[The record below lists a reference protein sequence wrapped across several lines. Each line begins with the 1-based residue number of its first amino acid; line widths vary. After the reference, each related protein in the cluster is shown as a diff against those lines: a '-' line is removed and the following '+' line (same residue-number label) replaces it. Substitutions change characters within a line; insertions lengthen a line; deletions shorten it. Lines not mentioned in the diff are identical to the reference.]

1 MATNR
6 VLVERLRPQTT
17 QSVVVRPVD
26 TYIRPAPVQDGKLQ
40 KLANYLERLEPRF
53 SRLMAAEDEQRK
65 EEEKKQ
71 ARELAETTTA
81 TYDDLVKQGKIG
93 PEASPVFR
101 YAFNETRG
109 EVAGYT
115 FIQEASE
122 AYMKSGMNKATDASN
137 FDDWYQGYYN
147 QYVQDNQGILGMDGA
162 YETFSKVAGQAR
174 NNLLNSHLG
183 DVRKNFADAQAAA
196 YTNWVFGTLDNA
208 DLSTPEGQA
217 ALRNT
222 FGVKQKDLAS
232 SGGPQYNYTALN
244 NSTVDSLV
252 AYYEAKGYDT
262 QGLETALNTLQ
273 GGTGPLAGTAYAR
286 TQLAEA
292 RVKFAKE
299 RVAAEQ
305 RIETERNINEARTKD
320 NVDSIFYAEFN
331 SGNYN
336 VAGIVNNL
344 RQNQPELLSQIEA
357 YNPTFIADMTAAANT
372 FQTNRQISPMSIGD
386 RATLREELEAVPA
399 NKRVTKVIEWS
410 KTGRITETAVFNNLI
425 SYAKTSRDSALSGLN
440 LDATKDPVYKDF
452 FEREFTASTDKYTG
466 DGRKRLYYFQASF
479 YETFDAVDA
488 NGNRTW
494 DTLSQSRKLQVL
506 NEIMNQVDS
515 AVAGTSQS
523 LGSTN
528 NTSNTLVPETDSEG
542 RPLIIN
548 GNVVLKPNRIQ

>member
-147 QYVQDNQGILGMDGA
+147 QYVQDNQDVLGMDGA

-208 DLSTPEGQA
+208 DLSTPEGQT
-217 ALRNT
+217 ALRNA

-262 QGLETALNTLQ
+262 IGLETALNTLQ

-299 RVAAEQ
+299 IVAAEQ
-305 RIETERNINEARTKD
+305 REETERSINEARTKD
-320 NVDSIFYAEFN
+320 NADAIFYSAFN
-331 SGNYN
+331 MGNYN
-336 VAGIVNNL
+336 VEEIVQGIRETDPAL
-344 RQNQPELLSQIEA
+344 MAQMETYYPS
-357 YNPTFIADMTAAANT
+357 FIADMTATAET
-372 FQTNRQISPMSIGD
+372 FKNNRQFTTMSIGD
-386 RATLREELEAVPA
+386 RARLRAQLEELPA
-399 NKRVTKVIEWS
+399 DKRKRQVLKWAED
-410 KTGRITETAVFNNLI
+410 GRIPEVAVFNNLI
-425 SYAKTSRDSALSGLN
+425 SFADSSEKALQSGIN
-440 LDATKDPVYKDF
+440 TDATKDPVYSDF
-452 FEREFTASTDKYTG
+452 KLGAFKSFMDSADPDRAINREH
-466 DGRKRLYYFQASF
+466 YFQTSYF
-479 YETFDAVDA
+479 ELYDKVDA
-488 NGNRTW
+488 EGNRLW
-494 DTLSQSRKLQVL
+494 DTYSFSEKRRLLYG
-506 NEIMNQVDS
+506 IMKEVQELENDK
-515 AVAGTSQS
+515 AFTSNIS
-523 LGSTN
+523 NSFAPMLGSDGK
-528 NTSNTLVPETDSEG
+528 PMF
-542 RPLIIN
+542 IN
-548 GNVVLKPNRIQ
+548 GNPVFKQTEIK

>member
-122 AYMKSGMNKATDASN
+122 AYMKSGMDKATDASN
-137 FDDWYQGYYN
+137 FDDWYQNYYN
-147 QYVQDNQGILGMDGA
+147 QYVENNKNVLGMDGA

-208 DLSTPEGQA
+208 DLSTEEGQA
-217 ALRNT
+217 SLRNA
-222 FGVKQKDLAS
+222 FGVKQKDIAS

-252 AYYEAKGYDT
+252 SYYEAKGFDT
-262 QGLETALNTLQ
+262 IGLETALNTLQ

-286 TQLAEA
+286 TKLAEA
-292 RVKFAKE
+292 RVAFAKE
-299 RVAAEQ
+299 QLAAEQ
-305 RIETERNINEARTKD
+305 RIEAEREINESRVSD
-320 NVDSIFYAEFN
+320 NVDTIFYTAFN
-331 SGNYN
+331 MGNYN
-336 VAGIVNNL
+336 VEEIVQSL
-344 RQNQPELLSQIEA
+344 DPVVRAEMETF
-357 YNPTFIADMTAAANT
+357 NPSFIADMTAKAESFKNS
-372 FQTNRQISPMSIGD
+372 RQFTTMSIAD
-386 RATLREELEAVPA
+386 RALLRADLEALPPE
-399 NKRVTKVIEWS
+399 KRKRQVLKWAED
-410 KTGRITETAVFNNLI
+410 GRIPEVAVFNNLI
-425 SYAKTSRDSALSGLN
+425 SFADSSEKAVTSGIN
-440 LDATKDPVYKDF
+440 TDATKDSVYSDF
-452 FEREFTASTDKYTG
+452 KLGVFKSFMDQADPSLAAKREH
-466 DGRKRLYYFQASF
+466 YFQTSYFEMFDEVNAEGARLWDTYSF
-479 YETFDAVDA
+479 SEKRRLLYGIVQEIQKREEDETF
-488 NGNRTW
+488 
-494 DTLSQSRKLQVL
+494 
-506 NEIMNQVDS
+506 
-515 AVAGTSQS
+515 
-523 LGSTN
+523 
-528 NTSNTLVPETDSEG
+528 TSNLSNGFE
-542 RPLIIN
+542 PLKGSDGKPIFIQ
-548 GNVVLKPNRIQ
+548 GNPVFKQIEIE

>member
-122 AYMKSGMNKATDASN
+122 AYMKSGMDKATDASN
-137 FDDWYQGYYN
+137 FDDWYQNYYN
-147 QYVQDNQGILGMDGA
+147 QYVENNKDVLGMDGA

-208 DLSTPEGQA
+208 DLSTEEGQA
-217 ALRNT
+217 ALRNA
-222 FGVKQKDLAS
+222 FGVKQKDIAS

-252 AYYEAKGYDT
+252 AYYEAKGFDT
-262 QGLETALNTLQ
+262 IGLETALNTLQ

-286 TQLAEA
+286 TKLAEA

-299 RVAAEQ
+299 QIAAEQ
-305 RIETERNINEARTKD
+305 RIEAEREINESRVSD
-320 NVDSIFYAEFN
+320 NVDTIFYTAFN
-331 SGNYN
+331 MGNYN
-336 VAGIVNNL
+336 VEEIVQSL
-344 RQNQPELLSQIEA
+344 DPVTRAEMETFKPS
-357 YNPTFIADMTAAANT
+357 FIADMTAKAEAFKN
-372 FQTNRQISPMSIGD
+372 NRQFTTMSIAD
-386 RATLREELEAVPA
+386 RARLRADLEALPPE
-399 NKRVTKVIEWS
+399 KRKRQVLTWAED
-410 KTGRITETAVFNNLI
+410 GRIPEVAVFNNLI
-425 SYAKTSRDSALSGLN
+425 SFADSSEKAVTSGIN
-440 LDATKDPVYKDF
+440 TDATKDSVYNDF
-452 FEREFTASTDKYTG
+452 KLGVFKSFMDQADPSLAARREH
-466 DGRKRLYYFQASF
+466 YFQTSYF
-479 YETFDAVDA
+479 EMFDEVDA
-488 NGNRTW
+488 EGTRLW
-494 DTLSQSRKLQVL
+494 DTYSFSEKRRLLYGIVQ
-506 NEIMNQVDS
+506 EIQKREEDE
-515 AVAGTSQS
+515 AF
-523 LGSTN
+523 
-528 NTSNTLVPETDSEG
+528 TSNLSNGFE
-542 RPLIIN
+542 PLRGSDGKPIFIQ
-548 GNVVLKPNRIQ
+548 GNPVFKQIEIK